1 MEGLLTSTW
10 ALVSGA
16 VSREGWRRG
25 EAGVDAGMMFRVP
38 AASSSSW
45 ERVNL
50 K

>member
-25 EAGVDAGMMFRVP
+25 EAGVDTGMMFRVP